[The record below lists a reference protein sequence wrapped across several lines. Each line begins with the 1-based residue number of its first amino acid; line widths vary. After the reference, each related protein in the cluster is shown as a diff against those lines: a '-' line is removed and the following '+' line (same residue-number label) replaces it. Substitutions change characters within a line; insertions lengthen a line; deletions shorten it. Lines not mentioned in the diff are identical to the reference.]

1 MDKDKVTAKKIKFP
15 KLYCN
20 SKTLCVFKVGS
31 ECKAPFMCKELVS
44 TPIEE
49 ITKNC

>member
-15 KLYCN
+15 KLYCGT
-20 SKTLCVFKVGS
+20 KAICIFKVGL
-31 ECKAPFMCKELVS
+31 ECKAPYICRELVS

-49 ITKNC
+49 ITKKW